1 MIYTVTLNPAIDYY
15 IELEEFQE
23 QELNNCENSYTI
35 MGGKGINVSKVLDN
49 FGIKT
54 LALGFIGGF
63 TGDYIKKDFC
73 LAKMKE
79 QFTELKENTRINVK
93 MKTKVGESE
102 IAGKAPNISE
112 EDLKRFYK
120 TLEQIKEGDLLV
132 LSGSVPKS
140 LSDEIYAE
148 VIARVPKGV
157 RVILD
162 ARGKAFAKALEKG
175 VYFTKPNQKELEEY
189 FEREIP
195 SLEELVAAAKELQ
208 KRGSKYVIVSRGGEG
223 SFCVTE
229 DKVLIGNAPK
239 GKLISSVGAGDSM
252 VAGILYALEK
262 GCGIEEAYSYGIAA
276 GSATA
281 FSEGLTNLQDMEKIK
296 EKVIIEEYQ
305 GK

>member
-23 QELNNCENSYTI
+23 QELNNCENSYII

-54 LALGFIGGF
+54 LALGFVGGF

-148 VIARVPKGV
+148 MIARLPKGV
-157 RVILD
+157 RIILD

-175 VYFTKPNQKELEEY
+175 VYFTKPNRKELEEY
-189 FEREIP
+189 FERELP

-262 GCGIEEAYSYGIAA
+262 GCSIEEAYSYGIAA

>member
-1 MIYTVTLNPAIDYY
+1 MIYTVTLSPAIDYY

-23 QELNNCENSYTI
+23 QELNHCENSYTI

-54 LALGFIGGF
+54 LALGFVGGF

-79 QFTELKENTRINVK
+79 QFTELKENTRINIK

-157 RVILD
+157 RIILD

-175 VYFTKPNQKELEEY
+175 VYFTKPNRKELEEH
-189 FEREIP
+189 FERELP
-195 SLEELVAAAKELQ
+195 NLEELVAAAKELQ

>member
-23 QELNNCENSYTI
+23 QELNHCENSYTI

-148 VIARVPKGV
+148 VIARVPGGV
-157 RVILD
+157 RIILD

-175 VYFTKPNQKELEEY
+175 VYFTKPNRKELEEY
-189 FEREIP
+189 FERELL

>member
-23 QELNNCENSYTI
+23 QELNHCENSYTI

-54 LALGFIGGF
+54 LALGFVGGF

-79 QFTELKENTRINVK
+79 QFTELKENTRINIK

-157 RVILD
+157 RIILD

-175 VYFTKPNQKELEEY
+175 VYFTKPNRRELEEY
-189 FEREIP
+189 FERELL

-262 GCGIEEAYSYGIAA
+262 GCSIEEAYSYGIAA

>member
-23 QELNNCENSYTI
+23 QELNHCENSYTI

-54 LALGFIGGF
+54 LALGFVGGF

-157 RVILD
+157 RIILD

-175 VYFTKPNQKELEEY
+175 VYFTKPNRKELEEY

>member
-23 QELNNCENSYTI
+23 QELNHCENSYTI

-54 LALGFIGGF
+54 LALGFVGGF

-79 QFTELKENTRINVK
+79 QFTELKENTRINIK

-157 RVILD
+157 RIILD
-162 ARGKAFAKALEKG
+162 ARGKAFAKSLEKG
-175 VYFTKPNQKELEEY
+175 VYFTKPNRKELEEY
-189 FEREIP
+189 FERELL

-262 GCGIEEAYSYGIAA
+262 GCSIEEAYSYGIAA

>member
-23 QELNNCENSYTI
+23 QELNHCENSYTI

-54 LALGFIGGF
+54 LALGFVGGF

-79 QFTELKENTRINVK
+79 QFTELKENTRINIK

-102 IAGKAPNISE
+102 IAGKAPDISE

-148 VIARVPKGV
+148 MIARVPKGV
-157 RVILD
+157 RIILD

-175 VYFTKPNQKELEEY
+175 VYFTKPNRKELEEY

-252 VAGILYALEK
+252 VGGILYALEK

>member
-1 MIYTVTLNPAIDYY
+1 
-15 IELEEFQE
+15 
-23 QELNNCENSYTI
+23 

-54 LALGFIGGF
+54 LALGFVGGF

-157 RVILD
+157 RIILD

-175 VYFTKPNQKELEEY
+175 VYFTKPNRKELEEH
-189 FEREIP
+189 FERELP
-195 SLEELVAAAKELQ
+195 NLEELVAAAKELQ

-262 GCGIEEAYSYGIAA
+262 GCSIEEAYSYGIAA

>member
-23 QELNNCENSYTI
+23 QELNHCENSYTI

-148 VIARVPKGV
+148 VIARVPGGV
-157 RVILD
+157 RIILD

-175 VYFTKPNQKELEEY
+175 VYFTKPNRKELEEY
-189 FEREIP
+189 FERELL

-262 GCGIEEAYSYGIAA
+262 GYSIEEAYPYGIAA

-281 FSEGLTNLQDMEKIK
+281 FSEGLTNLQDMERIK
-296 EKVIIEEYQ
+296 EKVIVKEYQ
-305 GK
+305 EK

>member
-23 QELNNCENSYTI
+23 QELNHCENSYTI

-157 RVILD
+157 RIILD

-175 VYFTKPNQKELEEY
+175 VYFTKPNRKELEEY
-189 FEREIP
+189 FERELP
-195 SLEELVAAAKELQ
+195 NLEELVAAAKELQ

>member
-23 QELNNCENSYTI
+23 QELNHCENSYTI

-54 LALGFIGGF
+54 LALGFVGGF

-157 RVILD
+157 RIILD

-175 VYFTKPNQKELEEY
+175 VYFTKPNRKELEEY
-189 FEREIP
+189 LEREIL

-262 GCGIEEAYSYGIAA
+262 GCSIEEAYSYGIAA

>member
-23 QELNNCENSYTI
+23 QELNHCENSYTI

-148 VIARVPKGV
+148 VIAKVPKGV
-157 RVILD
+157 RIILD

-208 KRGSKYVIVSRGGEG
+208 KRGSQYVIVSRGGEG

-229 DKVLIGNAPK
+229 DKVLIGNAPR
-239 GKLISSVGAGDSM
+239 GKVISSVGAGDSM

-262 GCGIEEAYSYGIAA
+262 GYSIEEAYPYGIAA

-281 FSEGLTNLQDMEKIK
+281 FSEGLTNLQDMERIK
-296 EKVIIEEYQ
+296 EKVIVKEYQ
-305 GK
+305 EK

>member
-1 MIYTVTLNPAIDYY
+1 M
-15 IELEEFQE
+15 
-23 QELNNCENSYTI
+23 
-35 MGGKGINVSKVLDN
+35 DN

-157 RVILD
+157 RIILD

-189 FEREIP
+189 FEREIDN
-195 SLEELVAAAKELQ
+195 LEELVAAAKELQ
-208 KRGSKYVIVSRGGEG
+208 KRGSQYVIVSRGGEG

-229 DKVLIGNAPK
+229 DKVLIGNAPR
-239 GKLISSVGAGDSM
+239 GKVISSVGAGDSM

-262 GCGIEEAYSYGIAA
+262 GYSIEEAYPYGIAA

-281 FSEGLTNLQDMEKIK
+281 FSEGLTNLQDMERIK
-296 EKVIIEEYQ
+296 EKVIVKEYQ
-305 GK
+305 EK

>member
-23 QELNNCENSYTI
+23 QELNHCENSYTI

-54 LALGFIGGF
+54 LALGFVGGF

-79 QFTELKENTRINVK
+79 QFTELKENTRINIK

-157 RVILD
+157 RIILD

-175 VYFTKPNQKELEEY
+175 VYFSKPNRKELEEY
-189 FEREIP
+189 FERELL

-262 GCGIEEAYSYGIAA
+262 GCSIEEAYSYGIAA